1 MKQAK
6 MTLTTTRRV
15 AFWGWLGRCG
25 VLMTSLVTVTA
36 GNQTPIFTCEGR
48 GRHLYGYRYSSF
60 FFLQIDHHFRATGR
74 DGAGSPVTQ
83 HMGREGGVWADDGH
97 MLEVSGKWLGRG
109 RMDGWKC

>member
-48 GRHLYGYRYSSF
+48 GWHLYGYRYSSF